1 MYESVKKFLFYFRQN
16 NDLMLRLL
24 ECIDNKQYEILVPF
38 LCHFFY
44 ENFYMEST
52 EQEEILYIIYLLLE
66 KEIDSLY
73 TPSVSTFLDKSFL
86 SKFLTEM
93 GNRYEIKHYLDII
106 LNYLIMNIEELNINY
121 NSLDII
127 GHKVKHNNHEYYDMS
142 NEENDLH
149 KSTMIKK
156 NELELIKSSS
166 SEINDNI
173 INNQLI
179 SKSLNSP
186 PTLLK
191 NSTVNLNT
199 IGTLNS
205 INEFIIVPSS
215 KSNKN
220 GSLKREINGD
230 LFNNIDAT
238 FLRGKLE
245 NEKNDIMKHFY
256 VRQLRK
262 LQASKNQNLFNG
274 EVFYQKMKSKKRI
287 YKCSV
292 EQFNKSYNM
301 IINFINE
308 LLTNLEN
315 DSIVPYSIKVICKL
329 LFIL

>member
-1 MYESVKKFLFYFRQN
+1 MSDDNYILSSTEIDDNHLVMYDRPTIRVDIKKKLYKKYYNSKWANLKLFLQEQKSLETSVKLQKQKTIEQFSSKCKEIYNTKIKMQLIKKKNLLMFKSYNSNNESIKDKDIINIVKKLSSFNINDISSEFMYESVKKFLFYFRQN

-179 SKSLNSP
+179 S
-186 PTLLK
+186 
-191 NSTVNLNT
+191 
-199 IGTLNS
+199 
-205 INEFIIVPSS
+205 
-215 KSNKN
+215 
-220 GSLKREINGD
+220 
-230 LFNNIDAT
+230 
-238 FLRGKLE
+238 
-245 NEKNDIMKHFY
+245 
-256 VRQLRK
+256 
-262 LQASKNQNLFNG
+262 
-274 EVFYQKMKSKKRI
+274 
-287 YKCSV
+287 
-292 EQFNKSYNM
+292 
-301 IINFINE
+301 
-308 LLTNLEN
+308 
-315 DSIVPYSIKVICKL
+315 
-329 LFIL
+329 